1 MAFCHPT
8 IKGGIFMAKKKTDLV
23 DSGEQI
29 VKSEKKKPRGGN
41 SPAIGENMLMTEP
54 GDTTRIVQTNMKFLT
69 LPKVDLRDPEAVK
82 QRIGEYFQI
91 YAEADMKPTVAGMA
105 MALDVDRRRL
115 WEIKTGNYVN
125 VGGYKDL
132 PTETVDYIKKAYE
145 ILESTMESYANAG
158 KINPVMAIFM
168 MKNHFGYQDKTEYV
182 LTPNQKQ
189 ESDYD
194 ADEISKRYLSDST
207 TINPDD

>member
-1 MAFCHPT
+1 
-8 IKGGIFMAKKKTDLV
+8 MAKKKPDLV
-23 DSGEQI
+23 ETGQEI
-29 VKSEKKKPRGGN
+29 VKKKPRGVSKDMADGKW
-41 SPAIGENMLMTEP
+41 LQTEP
-54 GDTTRIVQTNMKFLT
+54 GDNTKIVLTNMKFFNM
-69 LPKVDLRDPEAVK
+69 PAIDLHDPVAV
-82 QRIGEYFQI
+82 QERLCEYFQI
-91 YAEADMKPTVAGMA
+91 YGDADLKPTVAGMG
-105 MALDVDRRRL
+105 MALGLDRRRL

-132 PTETVDYIKKAYE
+132 PPETVDLIKKAYE
-145 ILESTMESYANAG
+145 ILETSMEAYANAG

-194 ADEISKRYLSDST
+194 ADEISKRYLTDSA
-207 TINPDD
+207 TINAES